1 MPLVPH
7 IVGQHKAG
15 EALVGYEIT
24 DAVVMRKPRLRLLGG
39 AATAQGVSALMFAK
53 PRLNLNGRAA
63 IGAPPPGPRFILTP
77 KLNLLAHP
85 ILLEVSQTFTITANG
100 GYLYLLG
107 KPARGREAGMVPTTP
122 GDGTG
127 ILIPTDEE
135 DFILIPTTEEH
146 WVLVPTVERS
156 M

>member
-24 DAVVMRKPRLRLLGG
+24 DASIHRKPRLRLLGG
-39 AATAQGVSALMFAK
+39 AATAQGVSALTFAK
-53 PRLNLNGRAA
+53 PRLNLYGRTA
-63 IGAPPPGPRFILTP
+63 IGAPPPGPRFVLAP
-77 KLNLLAHP
+77 KLNLIAHP

-107 KPARGREAGMVPTTP
+107 RKARGSERAIVPTTP
-122 GDGTG
+122 DHI
-127 ILIPTDEE
+127 ILYPTEEE
-135 DFILIPTTEEH
+135 DFILIPTTEES
-146 WVLVPTVERS
+146 WLLVPTTERDL
-156 M
+156 

>member
-24 DAVVMRKPRLRLLGG
+24 DAVIMRKPRLRLLGG
-39 AATAQGVSALMFAK
+39 AATAAKYEPLLFAK
-53 PRLNLNGRAA
+53 PRLNLNGRTA
-63 IGAPPPGPRFILTP
+63 IGAPPPGPRFILAP

-107 KPARGREAGMVPTTP
+107 QRARGREVGMVPSP
-122 GDGTG
+122 PEDGTG
-127 ILIPTDEE
+127 ILVPTEEE

-146 WVLVPTVERS
+146 WLLVPTVERS